1 MHPPRNQSPEA
12 PTWQFKPSQCIEQPA
27 CTPKELAQRLR
38 VHATELGLEALGF
51 APVEPFYEA
60 REALASWISAGYQG
74 IMQYMVSDGDRA
86 DPIRLARKSVTMVI
100 VALGS
105 SSRTQQVRGLPLLG
119 QIAAYAEGPDYHK
132 SLRHRLAALGQ
143 LIADHCGRPIEARA
157 CVDTAP
163 LLEREAARRAG
174 IGFIGKSNMLIIPGV
189 GSQVL
194 LGAMLVDVLIA
205 PDAPRDHRCGRCTA
219 CLDACPTRA
228 FVGPW
233 LLDARRCIAYL
244 TIEYQGWIPYELRPL
259 IGVRIFGCDV
269 CQDVCPFNHG
279 KDEISPTGDE
289 AVSNR
294 VSEIRLEKWLRL
306 SSSDYRRITSGSALR
321 RASRRQLLRNAA
333 VAAGNSGDL
342 STVEPLAALLA
353 RSTYPIVRG
362 HSAWALGQ
370 FHDSTAA
377 TALLQ
382 AKLTETNSEVAEEIA
397 RALEEQAARH

>member
-1 MHPPRNQSPEA
+1 MHPPRNQSPQD
-12 PTWQFKPSQCIEQPA
+12 PTWQFKPNLCIEQPA
-27 CTPKELAQRLR
+27 CSPEELAQRLR
-38 VHATELGLEALGF
+38 HHASELGLEALGF
-51 APVEPFYEA
+51 AAIEPFHEA

-74 IMQYMVSDGDRA
+74 TLQYMLSDGDRA
-86 DPIRLARKSVTMVI
+86 DPARLARKSVTIVMV
-100 VALGS
+100 AMGS
-105 SSRTQQVRGLPLLG
+105 SPRTQQVRRLPLLG
-119 QIAAYAEGPDYHK
+119 QIAAYAAGPDYHS
-132 SLRHRLAALGQ
+132 SLRSKLAALGQ
-143 LIADHCGRPIEARA
+143 LIADHSGRPIEARA

-174 IGFIGKSNMLIIPGV
+174 LGFIGKSNMLILPGV

-194 LGAMLVDVLIA
+194 LGALLVDLAIA

-219 CLDACPTRA
+219 CLDACPTQA

-259 IGVRIFGCDV
+259 IGTRIFGCDV

-279 KDEISPTGDE
+279 RDETSP
-289 AVSNR
+289 NR
-294 VSEIRLEKWLRL
+294 DGTATYNVPEIGLEKWLRL
-306 SSSDYRRITSGSALR
+306 SSSDYRRLTSGSALR

-342 STVEPLAALLA
+342 SILEPLATLLA
-353 RSTYPIVRG
+353 SSIYPIVRG

-370 FHDSTAA
+370 FHDAAA
-377 TALLQ
+377 TTALEQ
-382 AKLTETNSEVAEEIA
+382 AKLTETHSEVAREVA
-397 RALEEQAARH
+397 RALEEQSARH